1 MKAEYKRDLQN
12 NYLVF
17 EIPDYGEED
26 GYSIHMVEQNK
37 IQGLLTMHSSRK
49 NGVLRLNY
57 EITSKQ
63 ALENIFEKKT
73 MSFQDIVF
81 VLGGIRDTLEE
92 LQKYLLNPSQ
102 IVFHPQYIFVEP
114 GRKKIDLCYIPGMEN
129 EMPISLLAEFI
140 LKRLDH
146 EERQAIEIGYGF
158 FQKVQ
163 EENFSLQKTLKE
175 LLTEVKSETDSVA
188 SENYISNETKETRK
202 EKAKGSFPE
211 GQKQVLSDQERY
223 DFREN
228 LPSDYPRDFLDEGT
242 GIPQR
247 TSPRERGKKGYT
259 KRGEGREKEREK
271 DKEKDREK
279 GGEKDK
285 EKDREKEREYEY
297 EVIHKKR
304 KKNMPKWIETLF
316 QFIHPGVLLSCLFL
330 LAVLEIAYYFGFL
343 NLTEAGGIFFL
354 LISGE
359 TLINKFWKSRQEK
372 QKAKENKWADEEE
385 SEWYKILQEEMYEMQ
400 ERREPVI
407 EETKCLVQNSR
418 NKTAYLTY
426 LHGGIPAVD
435 YPDIF
440 IGQNDISIG
449 KIKGESDIILDSPTV
464 SRIHARLMNRGGQ
477 YFIKD
482 LNSRNGTFCNG
493 DRLHPQEER
502 QITSGDIIS
511 FAEIEYRV
519 TER

>member
-1 MKAEYKRDLQN
+1 
-12 NYLVF
+12 
-17 EIPDYGEED
+17 
-26 GYSIHMVEQNK
+26 
-37 IQGLLTMHSSRK
+37 
-49 NGVLRLNY
+49 
-57 EITSKQ
+57 
-63 ALENIFEKKT
+63 
-73 MSFQDIVF
+73 
-81 VLGGIRDTLEE
+81 
-92 LQKYLLNPSQ
+92 
-102 IVFHPQYIFVEP
+102 
-114 GRKKIDLCYIPGMEN
+114 
-129 EMPISLLAEFI
+129 MPISLLAEFI

-175 LLTEVKSETDSVA
+175 LLTEAKSETDSMA
-188 SENYISNETKETRK
+188 SENYFPNETKETRK

-211 GQKQVLSDQERY
+211 GQKQVLADQERY

-228 LPSDYPRDFLDEGT
+228 LPSDYPRDFFDEGI

-259 KRGEGREKEREK
+259 KRGEGREKDRERDSEEDRERAKERVK
-271 DKEKDREK
+271 DKEK
-279 GGEKDK
+279 
-285 EKDREKEREYEY
+285 EYEY

-304 KKNMPKWIETLF
+304 KKHMPKWIETLF

-385 SEWYKILQEEMYEMQ
+385 NEWYKMLQEEMYEMQ

-426 LHGGIPAVD
+426 LHGGIQAVD

-519 TER
+519 MER